1 MSDTIAVA
9 DPIEDRVEAAEQKK
23 PRRRPGGEA
32 PTMTLTVKVR
42 RFNPETDERSR
53 WDEFQVPAESM
64 DRALDLLH
72 YVKWHL
78 DGTLTFRKSCAH
90 GICGSDAMKINGE
103 NQLACSVLVHDL
115 GLKDGDT
122 VTFTGGTTGKSI
134 IGGKLTFSRDGQEF
148 AIDRTIRKS
157 PTLAAKPPGCSS
169 KSSSQ
174 SSAT

>member
-9 DPIEDRVEAAEQKK
+9 DTIEDRVEAAEQNK

-122 VTFTGGTTGKSI
+122 VTFEP
-134 IGGKLTFSRDGQEF
+134 L
-148 AIDRTIRKS
+148 
-157 PTLAAKPPGCSS
+157 PAAPGL
-169 KSSSQ
+169 
-174 SSAT
+174 